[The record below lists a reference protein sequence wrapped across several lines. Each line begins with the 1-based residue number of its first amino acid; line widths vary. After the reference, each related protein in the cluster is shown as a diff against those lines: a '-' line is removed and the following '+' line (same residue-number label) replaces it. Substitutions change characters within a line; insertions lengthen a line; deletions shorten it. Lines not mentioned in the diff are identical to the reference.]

1 MCLPSTM
8 TVHEDSIAVS
18 WSWVSSRILYSN
30 GRGVL
35 VGHSIPSQI
44 SDKIEST
51 TDPPTC
57 VSYYLQ

>member
-1 MCLPSTM
+1 M

-51 TDPPTC
+51 TDPPAC